1 MMIRP
6 TFLLLSLLLAGC
18 GLQPVSFEGDKLTAD
33 DTPEVAIAKL
43 TQAVKDHPNELS
55 YRTALTRTVD
65 LHVAEQLVQ
74 GELEL
79 RAGKYEAAEAR
90 FREALRYH
98 PENPRA
104 KAGLAA
110 IDSTRRHVV
119 LVKDAK
125 AALAKDELETARS
138 LLRAVLAKEP
148 GNVEAQQLLA
158 KVDEKSGRTRGAEF
172 PQLAATF
179 RRPITLQFKDAPL
192 KSMFD
197 AISRQSGLNF
207 IFDKEVNVN
216 QRSTVFAKETAL
228 ADVLD
233 MLLATSQ
240 LAKKVLNA
248 NTLLIFPN
256 TPVKQKDYR
265 DMVVKSFFLANA
277 SAKETMN
284 LIRSMAKIKDIYIDE
299 RLNMVAVRDT
309 AEAVALAEKLVAVTD
324 RPEAEVMLQVEI
336 MEVGGSKLQELGVLW
351 PTQFSVLT
359 PPTETSLYDPD
370 TNTTITTETPGT
382 ALTVENLKNL
392 TSQYIGISPNP
403 VLNLLRTD
411 GDVKILAN
419 PRIRVKSKEKAKIHI
434 GDKLPVITSN
444 VTSTGVTSESISYL
458 DAGLKLEVEPLVR
471 LDAEVEMKVG
481 LEVSNVSGTVKTST
495 GTVAYQLGS
504 RNANTVLRLK
514 DGETQVLAGLISEAE
529 RSSAN
534 RVPYLSDLP
543 LIGRLFSN
551 NRDEAGKSEIVLLIT
566 PRIVRNVQRPEL
578 AEGEFFAGTEN
589 TVSDQPLRLR
599 PAMRQSGP
607 AAAAARAAGGA
618 AAAEPPPGPQELP
631 PEPDP
636 VDLPPEPQGPEPPP
650 AP

>member
-6 TFLLLSLLLAGC
+6 TLLLSVALLLAGC
-18 GLQPVSFEGDKLTAD
+18 ALGPVEFEGEKLTASD
-33 DTPEVAIAKL
+33 SPEVAIAKL
-43 TQAVKDHPNELS
+43 SQAVKDNPNELS
-55 YRTALTRTVD
+55 YRTALTRSID
-65 LHVAEQLVQ
+65 LHVGDLLIQ
-74 GELEL
+74 GEMEL
-79 RAGKYEAAEAR
+79 RAGHFEVADAR

-104 KAGLAA
+104 RAGLAA
-110 IDSTRRHVV
+110 IDSTRRS
-119 LVKDAK
+119 LALL
-125 AALAKDELETARS
+125 AEANSALAKEEFEVARS
-138 LLRAVLAKEP
+138 LVRTVLAKDP
-148 GNVEAQQLLA
+148 NHAEARQLLGQ
-158 KVDEKSGRTRGAEF
+158 VDEKIGKTRGTEF

-179 RRPITLQFKDAPL
+179 RRPISLQFKDAPV

-207 IFDKEVNVN
+207 IFDKDVNVN
-216 QRSTVFAKETAL
+216 QRSTVFAKDTAL
-228 ADVLD
+228 SDVLD

-240 LAKKVLNA
+240 LAKKILNA

-277 SAKETMN
+277 NAKETMN

-309 AEAVALAEKLVAVTD
+309 AEAVALAEKLVAMTD

-336 MEVGGSKLQELGVLW
+336 MEVGGSKLQELGLLW

-382 ALTVENLKNL
+382 TLTVENLKNL

-471 LDAEVEMKVG
+471 LEGEVEMKVG
-481 LEVSNVSGTVKTST
+481 LEVSNVAGTVKTST

-543 LIGRLFSN
+543 LIGRLFSS
-551 NRDEAGKSEIVLLIT
+551 NREEAGKSEIVLLIT
-566 PRIVRNVQRPEL
+566 PRIVRNIQRPEL
-578 AEGEFFAGTEN
+578 VEGEFFAGTEN

-599 PAMRQSGP
+599 PASRRSGP
-607 AAAAARAAGGA
+607 SVGGASAAG
-618 AAAEPPPGPQELP
+618 AAEQAPPAGPQELP

-636 VDLPPEPQGPEPPP
+636 VDLPAEAEVQEPKATP
-650 AP
+650 